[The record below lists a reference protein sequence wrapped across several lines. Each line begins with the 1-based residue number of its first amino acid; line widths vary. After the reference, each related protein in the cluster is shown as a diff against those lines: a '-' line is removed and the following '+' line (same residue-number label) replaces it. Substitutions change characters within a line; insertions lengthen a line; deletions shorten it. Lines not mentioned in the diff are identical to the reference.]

1 MGNQITKKVSFQ
13 DVQYAQTNERV
24 LLMNT
29 LSEHEQTLLI
39 YKTVPAN
46 QEIQEV
52 ERAIQM
58 KHTII
63 VYGKN
68 SNDETIYVKY
78 NQITKLGGIVYIYV
92 GGLFEW
98 LLLQDIYGIDLFKT
112 TSKTIDI
119 LKFKP
124 NNILNTNYITY

>member
-1 MGNQITKKVSFQ
+1 MGNQITKKVCFQ
-13 DVQYAQTNERV
+13 DVQYAQTNERI
-24 LLMNT
+24 LLINT
-29 LSEHEQTLLI
+29 LPEQEQSLLI
-39 YKTVPAN
+39 YKTVPSG
-46 QEIQEV
+46 QEIPEV
-52 ERAIQM
+52 ERAIQT

-68 SNDETIYVKY
+68 SNDESIYVKY
-78 NQITKLGGIVYIYV
+78 NQITKLGGVVYIYV

-98 LLLQDIYGIDLFKT
+98 MLLQDIYGSELFKT
-112 TSKTIDI
+112 TNKTIDL

>member
-13 DVQYAQTNERV
+13 DLQYAQSNERI
-24 LLMNT
+24 LLINT
-29 LSEHEQTLLI
+29 LSEHEQSLLI

-63 VYGKN
+63 IYGKN
-68 SNDETIYVKY
+68 SNDESIYAKY
-78 NQITKLGGIVYIYV
+78 NQIHKLGGIVYIYV

-98 LLLQDIYGIDLFKT
+98 LILQDIYGTDLFKT

>member
-1 MGNQITKKVSFQ
+1 MGNQITKKVCFQ
-13 DVQYAQTNERV
+13 DVQYAQMNERI
-24 LLMNT
+24 LLINT
-29 LSEHEQTLLI
+29 LSEHEQSLLI

-46 QEIQEV
+46 QEIPEV
-52 ERAIQM
+52 ERAIQT

-68 SNDETIYVKY
+68 SNDESIYVKY

-98 LLLQDIYGIDLFKT
+98 LVLQDVYGVDLFKT
-112 TSKTIDI
+112 TNKTLDI

>member
-1 MGNQITKKVSFQ
+1 MGNQITKKVCFQ
-13 DVQYAQTNERV
+13 DVQYAQSNERI
-24 LLMNT
+24 LLINT
-29 LSEHEQTLLI
+29 LPEQEQSLLI
-39 YKTVPAN
+39 YKTVPAG
-46 QEIQEV
+46 QEIHEV
-52 ERAIQM
+52 ERAIQT

-68 SNDETIYVKY
+68 SNDESIYVKY

-98 LLLQDIYGIDLFKT
+98 LLLQDIYGSDLFKT
-112 TSKTIDI
+112 TNKTIDL

>member
-13 DVQYAQTNERV
+13 DVQYAQSNERII
-24 LLMNT
+24 LINT
-29 LSEHEQTLLI
+29 LPENEQSLLI
-39 YKTVPAN
+39 YKTVPAS

-52 ERAIQM
+52 ERAIQV

-68 SNDETIYVKY
+68 SNDESIYVKY

-98 LLLQDIYGIDLFKT
+98 LVLQDIYGLELFKT
-112 TSKTIDI
+112 TNKTLDI

>member
-1 MGNQITKKVSFQ
+1 MGNQIIKKVSFQ
-13 DVQYAQTNERV
+13 DVQHAQTNERI
-24 LLMNT
+24 LLINT
-29 LSEHEQTLLI
+29 LSDDEQTLLI

-52 ERAIQM
+52 EKAIQM

-68 SNDETIYVKY
+68 SNDESIYTKY
-78 NQITKLGGIVYIYV
+78 NQIHKLGGLVYIYV

-98 LLLQDIYGIDLFKT
+98 LLLQDIYGSDLFKT
-112 TSKTIDI
+112 TNKTIDI

>member
-1 MGNQITKKVSFQ
+1 MGNQIIKKVSFQ
-13 DVQYAQTNERV
+13 DIQYAQSNERI
-24 LLMNT
+24 LLINT
-29 LSEHEQTLLI
+29 LSEHEQSLLI

-52 ERAIQM
+52 EKAIQM

-68 SNDETIYVKY
+68 GNDESIYVKY
-78 NQITKLGGIVYIYV
+78 NQIHKLGGMVYIYV

-98 LLLQDIYGIDLFKT
+98 LTLQDIYGIDLFKT

>member
-1 MGNQITKKVSFQ
+1 MGNQIIKKVSFQ
-13 DVQYAQTNERV
+13 DVQYAQSNEHV
-24 LLMNT
+24 TIINT
-29 LSEHEQTLLI
+29 LPENEQTLLI
-39 YKTVPAN
+39 YKTIMAN

-52 ERAIQM
+52 ERAIQT
-58 KHTII
+58 KRII
-63 VYGKN
+63 ILYGKN

-78 NQITKLGGIVYIYV
+78 NQIVKLGGIVYIYI

-98 LLLQDIYGIDLFKT
+98 LLLQDIYGTDLFKT
-112 TSKTIDI
+112 TNKTIDI

>member
-1 MGNQITKKVSFQ
+1 MGNQIIKKVSFQ
-13 DVQYAQTNERV
+13 DVQYAQSNERI
-24 LLMNT
+24 LLINT
-29 LSEHEQTLLI
+29 LSEHEQSLLI
-39 YKTVPAN
+39 YKTVPAS

-52 ERAIQM
+52 EKAIQM
-58 KHTII
+58 NHTII

-68 SNDETIYVKY
+68 SNDESIYVKY
-78 NQITKLGGIVYIYV
+78 NQIHKLGGIVYIYV

-98 LLLQDIYGIDLFKT
+98 LLLQDIYGTDLFKT
-112 TSKTIDI
+112 TNKTIDI

>member
-1 MGNQITKKVSFQ
+1 
-13 DVQYAQTNERV
+13 VQYAQTNERI
-24 LLMNT
+24 LLINT
-29 LSEHEQTLLI
+29 LPEQEQTLLI
-39 YKTVPAN
+39 YKTVPAG
-46 QEIQEV
+46 QEIHEV
-52 ERAIQM
+52 ERAIQT

-68 SNDETIYVKY
+68 SNDESIYVKY

-98 LLLQDIYGIDLFKT
+98 LLLQDIYGSDLFKT
-112 TSKTIDI
+112 TNKTIDL

>member
-29 LSEHEQTLLI
+29 LSEHEQSLLI

-46 QEIQEV
+46 QEIHEV